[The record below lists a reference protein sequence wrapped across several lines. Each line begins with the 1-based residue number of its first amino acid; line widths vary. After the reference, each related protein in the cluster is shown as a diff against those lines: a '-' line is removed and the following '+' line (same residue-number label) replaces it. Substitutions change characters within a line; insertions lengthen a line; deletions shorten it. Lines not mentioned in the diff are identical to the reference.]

1 MNDIEMIN
9 YHFSEENKSF
19 LYNLYEK
26 KNFDI
31 KKYKE
36 ILDAIKSLKNNK
48 NIKEYVHEK
57 YDNCIWY
64 SFVSN
69 IIWRMHLLLNIEWD
83 LREYWNELNIS
94 IEEYSNYMEKLF
106 YELESLFFISDN

>member
-1 MNDIEMIN
+1 M
-9 YHFSEENKSF
+9 
-19 LYNLYEK
+19 
-26 KNFDI
+26 
-31 KKYKE
+31 KYDF
-36 ILDAIKSLKNNK
+36 IPDYYYSLKEKDNNILEITFTYK
-48 NIKEYVHEK
+48 SRSDSVSEHKKVIKEYVHEK